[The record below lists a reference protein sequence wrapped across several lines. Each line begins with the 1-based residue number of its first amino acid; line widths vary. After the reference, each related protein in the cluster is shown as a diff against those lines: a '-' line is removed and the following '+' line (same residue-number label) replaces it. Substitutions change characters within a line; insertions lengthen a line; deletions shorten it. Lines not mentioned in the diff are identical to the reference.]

1 MLMSKKDFFEKRS
14 LPNRNFYFSYNDQL
28 YDISMEKVIE
38 SILCYKATQRCF
50 YIMDKFNV
58 PDNFI
63 VDDFLQGYAEEF
75 VGRHIR
81 KEIRNMIID
90 KVLNGESVIFSLKGE
105 NGNTQELIAYQDD
118 EGYFYVHEVSLSS
131 KSRVFWRQ
139 IKYFDRELKE
149 YLEESTLD
157 NFHRVQ

>member
-1 MLMSKKDFFEKRS
+1 MSKEDFFKKRN
-14 LPNRNFYFSYNDQL
+14 LPKRNYYFSYNDQL
-28 YDISMEKVIE
+28 YDISMDKVIE
-38 SILCYKATQRCF
+38 SILCYKPIQRCF

-63 VDDFLQGYAEEF
+63 LNDFLQGYAEEF

-90 KVLNGESVIFSLKGE
+90 KVLNGESVTFNLKGE
-105 NGNTQELIAYQDD
+105 NGNIQELIAYQDA